1 MESIYVYSLVRLA
14 NASIDREQGERQMQ
28 CSTRLVMFLI
38 FASFFSADALA
49 HERPFHH
56 KHPKKQMIIK
66 KKKPT
71 KVIVERERE
80 VIYVERDRP
89 RSTKRGNTYVTLRA
103 LGLGMGGEKLGL
115 SPYEN
120 SSVGGLGF
128 GIRGMVDRSW
138 GVEFAV
144 DFLGGG
150 QLDFSQRQVPLQL
163 SFLHYFMPRSKV
175 RPYVVGGGGVQ
186 FTTLSYAN
194 GAYGFEMTEVINH
207 LGVGAMVK
215 LGSRLSLSTDLRATS
230 TWATL
235 NKTLV
240 LGEECAATGVCPET
254 PFTVAGDRFNLGVQ
268 FMAGFSYNF

>member
-1 MESIYVYSLVRLA
+1 MK
-14 NASIDREQGERQMQ
+14 
-28 CSTRLVMFLI
+28 CSTRVVIILI
-38 FASFFSADALA
+38 IASFFSADALA

-56 KHPKKQMIIK
+56 KHPKKQVVVK
-66 KKKPT
+66 KKKPR

-89 RSTKRGNTYVTLRA
+89 RPGKPGNTHLTLRA
-103 LGLGMGGEKLGL
+103 LGMGIGGEKLGL

-120 SSVGGLGF
+120 AALGGLGF
-128 GIRGMVDRSW
+128 GIRSMVDRSW

-150 QLDFSQRQVPLQL
+150 QLDFNQSQVPVQL
-163 SFLHYFMPRSKV
+163 SFLHYFIPGSKV
-175 RPYVVGGGGVQ
+175 RPYIVGGGGVQ
-186 FTTLSYAN
+186 FTNLSYAG
-194 GAYGFEMTEVINH
+194 GAYSFEMTEVINH
-207 LGVGAMVK
+207 LGAGAMVK

-235 NKTLV
+235 SRTLV

-254 PFTVAGDRFNLGVQ
+254 PFIVSGDRFNMGVQ
-268 FMAGFSYNF
+268 FMAGLSYNF